1 MRATRLRQIL
11 GALSVVVLSAGS
23 IGRASAD
30 APLRAVEDTK
40 GLFTISVPPDWMV
53 GSSAFSEGFL
63 GGLRKGRLA
72 DYLLSAMAVNGPD
85 VTGRTPFLAMAA
97 LDLPGPVSPEA
108 FGRRAAP
115 NLPSGFTLTQEGQAK
130 IAGRPAYYMYFTADF
145 GSGTPSFYGVLAFFT
160 VGKTGFAIGGATI
173 NDQEHIQKDFT
184 AISMILE
191 TFRPSPKLGG
201 PPSKPQKAAVPGD

>member
-1 MRATRLRQIL
+1 MRATRWRQVL
-11 GALSVVVLSAGS
+11 GTLCVVLLGAGS

-53 GSSAFSEGFL
+53 GSSPFSEGFL
-63 GGLRKGRLA
+63 GGLRKGKLS

-85 VTGRTPFLAMAA
+85 DTGRTPFLALAA
-97 LDLPGPVSPEA
+97 LDLPAPVSPEA

-115 NLPSGFTLTQEGQAK
+115 NLPNGFTLTQEGQAK
-130 IAGRPAYYMYFTADF
+130 IAGREAYFMYFTADF
-145 GSGTPSFYGVLAFFT
+145 GSGSPSFYGVLAFFT
-160 VGKTGFAIGGATI
+160 VGKTGFAVGGATI

-184 AISMILE
+184 AISKVLE

-201 PPSKPQKAAVPGD
+201 PSPRPLKAAVSGD